1 MTIRVL
7 LVEDHDLVRAG
18 VRALIAGLADI
29 EVVGE
34 AATGQAGL
42 ELAEQVL
49 ADVVLLDLSLPELHG
64 LEVLQRLQER
74 RPELRVL
81 VLSMHRDEEY
91 AARAIRQGAYGYLTK
106 DASAD
111 ELGQAIR
118 DVHRGVRHV
127 GSALSLPAVHEALRR
142 DTPDRLAVLT
152 PRQREVLQLVAEGHT
167 TREVAARLG
176 ISPKTVEVHRSHLMD
191 RLEIRELAGLV
202 RFAIATGLVS
212 SD

>member
-1 MTIRVL
+1 MIRVL

-18 VRALIAGLADI
+18 VRSLLASLPDI

-34 AATGQAGL
+34 AATGRAGL
-42 ELAEQVL
+42 DLAERL
-49 ADVVLLDLSLPELHG
+49 PADVMLLDLSLPELHG
-64 LEVLQRLQER
+64 LEVLQQLKDR
-74 RPELRVL
+74 RPDLRVL
-81 VLSMHRDEEY
+81 ILSMHRDEEY
-91 AARAIRQGAYGYLTK
+91 AARALRMGAHGYLTK
-106 DASAD
+106 DASAA
-111 ELGQAIR
+111 ELGNAIR
-118 DVHRGVRHV
+118 EVQRGVRHL
-127 GSALSLPAVHEALRR
+127 GASLSLPAVHEAMRR
-142 DTPDRLAVLT
+142 AAPNRLAVLT
-152 PRQREVLQLVAEGHT
+152 PRQREVLQLVAEGYT